1 MATLLGPAVPLGFDF
16 GLFSEDDMTVDES
29 FIWSAQDAQWSDFG
43 SSPLDSHST
52 DASDWARS
60 PGKQSVQNSNNVAA
74 STSLSPG
81 TGSLILMPTSSNP
94 LDFFAEETRIESAEA
109 TGNSSTSPDSSFST
123 SSDDYS
129 HVGHVPG
136 QSRPARHMS
145 NWPQSA
151 LRSGAPPS
159 SSHPSVT
166 TATAPGDSHTR
177 QWSPSVS
184 ISAVGGWMMDP
195 SGGQWGHLGLSNFDF
210 GLDQG
215 VTSQSFD
222 TDALSEINALTGVS
236 TSGLDANVPFRMTDN
251 NGRIL
256 LQNPYGPN
264 YDYAPQALH
273 LHPGTSYGNQLVYG
287 GLQRAYASPSAPS
300 SGQSQQAGLRP
311 APTVPSQYSGMA
323 PQRSGHTASRL
334 HSTRSADTPSSSL
347 PASSPASASRSG
359 RHAPYPPPAARQD
372 QAPQQTYAHQHQH
385 LTFPSSTVAAP
396 ANRKLQPLVP
406 GSAHATAAA
415 SAHVDRPKRG
425 GRKKHTRLE
434 AGVREKSH
442 IMRRTGACWRCALQR
457 DPCPDG
463 ATPCSRCHM
472 RSQKGQQFFFGC
484 DRSKLPDMVYDFLP
498 LSMTGMHQKQS
509 IEDYVADKVARWDKD
524 DSIDIWLTSGYG
536 PALQWKLY
544 EFVPKD
550 EEPCWQLQYLQ
561 DPITRQQVSYKKYS
575 PPFGLLRLDLSDD
588 THFDRYMEQLLSP
601 KHLWEFGWTCF
612 EEETQVVDDFQ
623 ARLLQA
629 MCDLSTST
637 QDAELRELLR
647 RVIRMMI
654 ITYIMGHTLTLSEPT
669 AHTVLSAVKLSPK
682 PPAHQLPT
690 HHISP
695 RLANRQLKFFFHIL
709 RDNAYKDLLNWQQ
722 QTLRSSPRKEASWL
736 PAFCVTLGLAMVL
749 EEIQRTIW
757 IQADAKAKKDAAN
770 VSREQAET
778 EAVNACERI
787 DGRFGLLVGLF
798 QCKYRDRKWGVGSFG
813 NQTPE
818 VRDPVARGFLGGVMG
833 LLLEK
838 QEHLRSRE
846 NVSLASENQCSFTSR
861 LVARFLLPF
870 LGLPA

>member
-1 MATLLGPAVPLGFDF
+1 
-16 GLFSEDDMTVDES
+16 
-29 FIWSAQDAQWSDFG
+29 
-43 SSPLDSHST
+43 
-52 DASDWARS
+52 
-60 PGKQSVQNSNNVAA
+60 
-74 STSLSPG
+74 
-81 TGSLILMPTSSNP
+81 
-94 LDFFAEETRIESAEA
+94 
-109 TGNSSTSPDSSFST
+109 
-123 SSDDYS
+123 
-129 HVGHVPG
+129 
-136 QSRPARHMS
+136 
-145 NWPQSA
+145 
-151 LRSGAPPS
+151 
-159 SSHPSVT
+159 
-166 TATAPGDSHTR
+166 
-177 QWSPSVS
+177 
-184 ISAVGGWMMDP
+184 
-195 SGGQWGHLGLSNFDF
+195 
-210 GLDQG
+210 
-215 VTSQSFD
+215 
-222 TDALSEINALTGVS
+222 
-236 TSGLDANVPFRMTDN
+236 
-251 NGRIL
+251 
-256 LQNPYGPN
+256 
-264 YDYAPQALH
+264 
-273 LHPGTSYGNQLVYG
+273 
-287 GLQRAYASPSAPS
+287 
-300 SGQSQQAGLRP
+300 
-311 APTVPSQYSGMA
+311 
-323 PQRSGHTASRL
+323 
-334 HSTRSADTPSSSL
+334 
-347 PASSPASASRSG
+347 
-359 RHAPYPPPAARQD
+359 
-372 QAPQQTYAHQHQH
+372 
-385 LTFPSSTVAAP
+385 
-396 ANRKLQPLVP
+396 
-406 GSAHATAAA
+406 
-415 SAHVDRPKRG
+415 
-425 GRKKHTRLE
+425 
-434 AGVREKSH
+434 
-442 IMRRTGACWRCALQR
+442 
-457 DPCPDG
+457 
-463 ATPCSRCHM
+463 
-472 RSQKGQQFFFGC
+472 
-484 DRSKLPDMVYDFLP
+484 MVYDFLP

-690 HHISP
+690 QHISP

>member
-16 GLFSEDDMTVDES
+16 GLPSEDDMTVDDL
-29 FIWSAQDAQWSDFG
+29 FIWSAQDAHWSDFG

-81 TGSLILMPTSSNP
+81 TGSLILTPTSSNP

-109 TGNSSTSPDSSFST
+109 TGNSSTSPDSSFSI

-136 QSRPARHMS
+136 QSRAARHMS

-264 YDYAPQALH
+264 YDHAPQALH

-347 PASSPASASRSG
+347 PAFSPASASRSG

-372 QAPQQTYAHQHQH
+372 EAPQQTYAHQHQH
-385 LTFPSSTVAAP
+385 LAFPSSTVAAP

-524 DSIDIWLTSGYG
+524 DWIDIWLTSGYG

-637 QDAELRELLR
+637 QDAELRDLLG

-654 ITYIMGHTLTLSEPT
+654 ITYIMGHTRCCRW
-669 AHTVLSAVKLSPK
+669 V
-682 PPAHQLPT
+682 
-690 HHISP
+690 
-695 RLANRQLKFFFHIL
+695 
-709 RDNAYKDLLNWQQ
+709 
-722 QTLRSSPRKEASWL
+722 
-736 PAFCVTLGLAMVL
+736 
-749 EEIQRTIW
+749 
-757 IQADAKAKKDAAN
+757 QA
-770 VSREQAET
+770 
-778 EAVNACERI
+778 
-787 DGRFGLLVGLF
+787 
-798 QCKYRDRKWGVGSFG
+798 
-813 NQTPE
+813 
-818 VRDPVARGFLGGVMG
+818 
-833 LLLEK
+833 
-838 QEHLRSRE
+838 
-846 NVSLASENQCSFTSR
+846 TS
-861 LVARFLLPF
+861 
-870 LGLPA
+870 

>member
-1 MATLLGPAVPLGFDF
+1 MAALLGPAVPLGFDF
-16 GLFSEDDMTVDES
+16 GLPPSEDDMTVDEL
-29 FIWSAQDAQWSDFG
+29 FIWSAQAAHWSDVDA
-43 SSPLDSHST
+43 SPLDSHSA

-60 PGKQSVQNSNNVAA
+60 PGKQSVHTSNVAA
-74 STSLSPG
+74 SSSLSPG
-81 TGSLILMPTSSNP
+81 TGSLILTPTSSNP
-94 LDFFAEETRIESAEA
+94 LDFFAEDTRIERAEA
-109 TGNSSTSPDSSFST
+109 TGDSSTSPESSFSI
-123 SSDDYS
+123 SSDDYN
-129 HVGHVPG
+129 HAGHVPG
-136 QSRPARHMS
+136 QLRSARHMS
-145 NWPQSA
+145 NRPPSA
-151 LRSGAPPS
+151 LQSGVPPL

-166 TATAPGDSHTR
+166 NNATAASDHPPTH

-195 SGGQWGHLGLSNFDF
+195 SGGQWGHLDLSNFNYD
-210 GLDQG
+210 LDQS

-222 TDALSEINALTGVS
+222 GDALLEINALTGVS
-236 TSGLDANVPFRMTDN
+236 TSGLDTSVPFRTIDN
-251 NGRIL
+251 DGRFL

-273 LHPGTSYGNQLVYG
+273 SHPGISFGSQPVYG
-287 GLQRAYASPSAPS
+287 GQPQAYAGPSAAS
-300 SGQSQQAGLRP
+300 RAQSQQAGLRP

-323 PQRSGHTASRL
+323 PQHGGQHASRL
-334 HSTRSADTPSSSL
+334 HDTRSANTPSSSL
-347 PASSPASASRSG
+347 PVFSSASSSRSG
-359 RHAPYPPPAARQD
+359 RRAPYPPPVARQD
-372 QAPQQTYAHQHQH
+372 QVTQQTHAYQRQH
-385 LTFPSSTVAAP
+385 LTFPSSNAAAP

-406 GSAHATAAA
+406 GSQHATAAA
-415 SAHVDRPKRG
+415 STQVDRPKRG
-425 GRKKHTRLE
+425 GRKKHKPLE
-434 AGVREKSH
+434 ADVREKSH
-442 IMRRTGACWRCALQR
+442 IMRKTGACWRCALQR

-484 DRSKLPDMVYDFLP
+484 DRSKLPDLVYDFLP

-509 IEDYVADKVARWDKD
+509 IEDYVADKVARWDED
-524 DSIDIWLTSGYG
+524 NSIDIWLTSGYG

-544 EFVPKD
+544 EFAPKD

-561 DPITRQQVSYKKYS
+561 DPVTRQQVSYRKYS

-588 THFDRYMEQLLSP
+588 THFDAYMEQLLSP

-612 EEETQVVDDFQ
+612 EEETQVVDNFQ

-669 AHTVLSAVKLSPK
+669 APAVLAAVTLSPK

-709 RDNAYKDLLNWQQ
+709 RDAAYKDLLNWQQ
-722 QTLRSSPRKEASWL
+722 QTLRSSPRKDASWL

-757 IQADAKAKKDAAN
+757 IQADAKAKKDAVN

-838 QEHLRSRE
+838 RE
-846 NVSLASENQCSFTSR
+846 LSF
-861 LVARFLLPF
+861 
-870 LGLPA
+870 PAVFGDDRRAVVDG